1 MVSIS
6 TSKKELNEEYLNI
19 SASGSFI
26 DVCIYNYTYF
36 EKIILHIKISHILV
50 QKDDDTE
57 ITTFS

>member
-26 DVCIYNYTYF
+26 DVY
-36 EKIILHIKISHILV
+36 IIHTLRK
-50 QKDDDTE
+50 
-57 ITTFS
+57 

>member
-26 DVCIYNYTYF
+26 DVCTVYTYF

-50 QKDDDTE
+50 QKDNDTE

>member
-50 QKDDDTE
+50 QKDDTE